1 MATKVII
8 LQLLVIIFII
18 YYFIQFT
25 PILKS
30 IIKRNR
36 NTALGKV
43 QKSLEDQRYPVGW
56 WE

>member
-8 LQLLVIIFII
+8 LKLLVIIFII
-18 YYFIQFT
+18 YYFIQFN

-30 IIKRNR
+30 IIKINR

-56 WE
+56 